1 MNILPLIVVIQ
12 TKSYPEGA
20 PKAGEIVYGEDG
32 ATRDE
37 YEVEEVVRLRMDP
50 QGHREYLVKWKG
62 YTQRTT
68 LGSQRRISQMLG
80 TPSLDSMRSF
90 QTLHRG
96 CFVVDLC
103 FIAWHFV
110 CFMVLQMKR

>member
-37 YEVEEVVRLRMDP
+37 YEVEEVVRSRMDP

-62 YTQRTT
+62 YTTKNNT
-68 LGSQRRISQMLG
+68 WEPEENLAN
-80 TPSLDSMRSF
+80 
-90 QTLHRG
+90 
-96 CFVVDLC
+96 
-103 FIAWHFV
+103 AWDAITRFDEK
-110 CFMVLQMKR
+110 FPNAA